1 MSCGISASKKSFFVF
16 KVKRKKKWKKTD
28 TGMSENYVVKV
39 LKKVFMKISRR
50 DRFKYLASFPFHWQ
64 FSTYTQHDRYGFHS

>member
-39 LKKVFMKISRR
+39 LKKGFMKRSR
-50 DRFKYLASFPFHWQ
+50 
-64 FSTYTQHDRYGFHS
+64 